1 MVDSERMVAQRAQE
15 KYEFYS
21 VSLAFTV
28 LALSVQTAEF
38 GFPLR
43 DVIELSAW
51 TALLFSGI
59 SGLKRLENVPY
70 QIAAASDLDEDY
82 EKWID
87 DCKSQNSGGLDK
99 GRTSNEFTSQNTARL
114 TKEAERLEET
124 KKRLDTL
131 DRANSIRY
139 RRHSFGLAAGLAL
152 LVAARGIEPIWDLLR
167 MLYGALST

>member
-28 LALSVQTAEF
+28 LALSVQTAAF

-87 DCKSQNSGGLDK
+87 DRKLHTSEGLDM
-99 GRTSNEFTSQNTARL
+99 GRTSKEFTSQNTSRL
-114 TKEAERLEET
+114 TKEAERLQET
-124 KKRLDTL
+124 KKSLDSL
-131 DRANSIRY
+131 DRANKIRY
-139 RRHSFGLAAGLAL
+139 RRHRFGLATGLAL
-152 LVAARGIEPIWDLLR
+152 LVAARGIEPMWNLLLI
-167 MLYGALST
+167 LYSTIPV